1 MKEIKEI
8 KKNYEMGFISSQ
20 EFLCEYA
27 GVLSKLGAQ
36 DELIDAMNTVLASL
50 ADFIVKNIL
59 NASDDEKKQ
68 IKDFFNFK

>member
-8 KKNYEMGFISSQ
+8 KKNYEMGLISSQ

-36 DELIDAMNTVLASL
+36 GELIDAMNTVLAPL
-50 ADFIVKNIL
+50 ADFIVKDIL